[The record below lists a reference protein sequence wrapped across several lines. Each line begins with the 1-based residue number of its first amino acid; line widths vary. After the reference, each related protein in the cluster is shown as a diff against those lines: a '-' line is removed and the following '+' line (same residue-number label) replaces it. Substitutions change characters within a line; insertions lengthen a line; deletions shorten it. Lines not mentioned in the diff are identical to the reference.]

1 MAYGTFDAIETVIIG
16 GWFVIIGYFL
26 LLFIYYLAFRFRESK
41 NPFHLGFGLFFLL
54 LGIARAFFLAWDYYI
69 LDPLWWLLA
78 TIVSWLAIFTV
89 FLALAYQ
96 IIERQ
101 LWQILLISSPPLII
115 AILIAALPSF
125 FWPPV
130 VVGFLTVGY
139 LVSNL
144 AILPIY
150 VIVLP
155 VIFFWIGI
163 QLKGQLRRSN
173 FLLGT
178 GFLIYYVGRVA
189 QSSLATLLGITGVI
203 LAPILVFVALVLIAM
218 GMLLEERE

>member
-1 MAYGTFDAIETVIIG
+1 MAYGTFSAIETVIIG

-54 LGIARAFFLAWDYYI
+54 LGVARAFFLAWDYYI

-115 AILIAALPSF
+115 AILIAALPGF
-125 FWPPV
+125 FWPPAV
-130 VVGFLTVGY
+130 AGALTIGY

-155 VIFFWIGI
+155 VIFFWIGL

-189 QSSLATLLGITGVI
+189 QSSLATLLGVTGVI

>member
-1 MAYGTFDAIETVIIG
+1 
-16 GWFVIIGYFL
+16 L

-54 LGIARAFFLAWDYYI
+54 LGVARAFFLAWDYYI

-115 AILIAALPSF
+115 AILIAALPGF
-125 FWPPV
+125 FWPPAV
-130 VVGFLTVGY
+130 AGALTIGY

-155 VIFFWIGI
+155 VIFFWIGL

-189 QSSLATLLGITGVI
+189 QSSLATLLGVTGVI